1 MLTHSYSISPT
12 NSYQGLLEYRATV
25 TCTSGSHPSKQ
36 LTAHWQVIRA
46 LMGNDTEKKSLW
58 LWISFFLGAPL
69 LYHRYNFR
77 ISPSHDRLWHE
88 SINTRLIITSWLD
101 SNFRAIVL
109 HYCIDPEI
117 MADSLTDSF
126 MALWKLCNGLTQ
138 KF

>member
-1 MLTHSYSISPT
+1 MLTHSYSSSPT
-12 NSYQGLLEYRATV
+12 NSYRGLLEFRATV
-25 TCTSGSHPSKQ
+25 TSPSDSHPSKQ
-36 LTAHWQVIRA
+36 LTAYWQVIRA
-46 LMGNDTEKKSLW
+46 LMGNDAEQKSIR
-58 LWISFFLGAPL
+58 LWISFFLGALL

-88 SINTRLIITSWLD
+88 SINTRLIITSWLA

-109 HYCIDPEI
+109 HYCIDSEI

-138 KF
+138 KY